1 MGRQTGQGGDSKI
14 RVDRSDLNRRAGT
27 VDSSSSSSII
37 REALVSS
44 LLLLLLLWTILLVH
58 VRRHEQ
64 AAIVQGQ
71 FSIFQQV
78 IERGQNVAFG
88 LFQPVQNQEATVP
101 GGADRC
107 LVGVNRSCRRS
118 CGGSWGI
125 RGSLVVVVVVG
136 IGTAIA
142 TGRRSCRSNFLA
154 LFQIGIRRV
163 AREGH
168 VFDFAAD
175 EGGVRQ
181 ERLPSIAG
189 RGGRTRQ
196 QKVLS
201 QRQIFLEHPAP
212 VTELLRRMM
221 MRMRIVRVVVVM
233 IQRRQ
238 LW

>member
-118 CGGSWGI
+118 SWGI

-201 QRQIFLEHPAP
+201 QRQIFLEHPTP
-212 VTELLRRMM
+212 VTELLRMRM
-221 MRMRIVRVVVVM
+221 MRIVKVVVVM